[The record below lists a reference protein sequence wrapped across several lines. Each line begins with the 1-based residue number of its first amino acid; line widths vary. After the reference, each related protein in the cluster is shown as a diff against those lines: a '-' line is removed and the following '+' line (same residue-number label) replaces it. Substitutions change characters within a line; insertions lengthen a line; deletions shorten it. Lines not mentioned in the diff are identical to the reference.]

1 MIDIYIYSINCIK
14 VVIPRS
20 AIQAKG
26 LLLSCIKDD
35 NPCIFFEPK
44 ILYRSAKEDVPLK
57 EFTIPLSKAQIIT
70 EGILCFN

>member
-1 MIDIYIYSINCIK
+1 MFNLK

-20 AIQAKG
+20 AIEAKG

-57 EFTIPLSKAQIIT
+57 EYTIPLSKAQVII
-70 EGILCFN
+70 EGISIFIYRIIS